1 MKFSIAFIVAVI
13 PAAIAFPVELVR
25 EEANND
31 RQLELERIIK
41 GSRLS
46 KPTKRRKL
54 RGLQEEEE
62 DKEAKEAAKQAAKEA
77 EQAAKIERKK
87 LEELEKAAKEK
98 AKQEAKEAEERAYE
112 YKKKYGKFPP
122 TEPPVF
128 NAGGIW
134 SDVGTWKDLGIRNA
148 TFAPIDPMDAYRPA
162 FALEAAPDA
171 EASTSELP
179 ALPNPYDDL
188 FMCYSIDM
196 IASVD
201 DILRYSVD
209 NSKTDRNGRT
219 TLWFPVQS
227 SKTLKTVGTYSD
239 ASTLTHD
246 DDECQ
251 TNGLFSF
258 GYNPM
263 TEKFAH
269 TITVQSSCASTTMS
283 VTGGTGHFS
292 CASGYTKIYDGP
304 NQMWSRMQINYC
316 TGPCG
321 YYDDDWSDDWW

>member
-13 PAAIAFPVELVR
+13 PAAIAFPVDLVR

-54 RGLQEEEE
+54 RGLQDE
-62 DKEAKEAAKQAAKEA
+62 DWAAKEAAKQAAKQAAKEA
-77 EQAAKIERKK
+77 EQAAK
-87 LEELEKAAKEK
+87 LAKEK
-98 AKQEAKEAEERAYE
+98 AKQEAKEAEQKAKQEAYAAYE
-112 YKKKYGKFPP
+112 YKKKYGKYPP

-134 SDVGTWKDLGIRNA
+134 SDVGTWKDLDIRNT
-148 TFAPIDPMDAYRPA
+148 TFKPIDPMDAYRTA
-162 FALEAAPDA
+162 FALEQAP
-171 EASTSELP
+171 ASPSELP
-179 ALPNPYDDL
+179 ALPNPHDEL
-188 FMCYSIDM
+188 FMCYTIDM

-239 ASTLTHD
+239 ASTLTKD

-258 GYNPM
+258 GYDPM

-321 YYDDDWSDDWW
+321 YYDDDWNDDWWY